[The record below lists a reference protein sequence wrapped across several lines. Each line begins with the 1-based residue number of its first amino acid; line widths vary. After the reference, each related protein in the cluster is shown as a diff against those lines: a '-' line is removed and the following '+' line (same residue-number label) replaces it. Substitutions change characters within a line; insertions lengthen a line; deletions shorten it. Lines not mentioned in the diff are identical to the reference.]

1 MTSEDKSSITIAAR
15 VVTTGVVVAGW
26 GVFNL
31 VSNKAA
37 PVLSGEL
44 AVRQLEN
51 SNLDNVYS
59 QVAMTFFTGR
69 GLSSLLLLLVLG
81 IIWWRPFR
89 GLFTKAMV
97 LAVVT
102 LALTG
107 GSPANA
113 YYETVDN
120 PEWVEIQPNQT
131 AFLIPMV
138 GANKT
143 SQAAF
148 MSEAYLQEN
157 KVAMKRVQI
166 PHVLIKNSTWTR
178 DYYIPAAKLIIV
190 DRSPFMREWVAATNR
205 GTSNRDES
213 FRFESAESVNIST
226 GVVVAAF
233 VKEEDAAKF
242 LYWFG
247 NRAEKGNPVDPHVM
261 YASVV
266 YGKSLAEVMDTVVR
280 GKIQAIIAREF
291 GKLSTDDGIRKK
303 AEIIQTVDKETKE
316 TFLTK
321 GITVEY
327 VGYAE
332 SLTLSPKVQEAIDR
346 AYMAQKAALAAEAQ
360 AKSVPVLEQLADI
373 DVKRGLAAAAY
384 KWNGQLPAL
393 PGFMVLPSDIVNSMT
408 NWFKP
413 DQPGKK

>member
-1 MTSEDKSSITIAAR
+1 MTSEEKSGITIAAR
-15 VVTTGVVVAGW
+15 VVTTGVVVAAW

-37 PVLSGEL
+37 PVLYGEL

-59 QVAMTFFTGR
+59 QVAMTFFTGH
-69 GLSSLLLLLVLG
+69 GLSALLLLVVLG

-89 GLFTKAMV
+89 GIFTKAMV
-97 LAVVT
+97 LAVMT
-102 LALTG
+102 LALSG

-166 PHVLIKNSTWTR
+166 PHVLIKNSTWAR

-226 GVVVAAF
+226 GIVVAAF

-247 NRAEKGNPVDPHVM
+247 NRAEKGNPSDPHVM

-346 AYMAQKAALAAEAQ
+346 AYMAQKSALAADAQ

-373 DVKRGLAAAAY
+373 EVKKGLAAAAY

-393 PGFMVLPSDIVNSMT
+393 PSFMVLPPDIVNSMT

-413 DQPGKK
+413 DQPSKK